1 MATDEWDD
9 MQQQEDDELNEEPL
23 DDSAG
28 TSGKY
33 DKLLGS
39 DSKRYK
45 LSGMFKDWFL
55 DYSSYVILQRWRC
68 LYSRSTGAAWSE
80 RFVD

>member
-28 TSGKY
+28 TSCKY

-39 DSKRYK
+39 D
-45 LSGMFKDWFL
+45 
-55 DYSSYVILQRWRC
+55 I
-68 LYSRSTGAAWSE
+68 
-80 RFVD
+80 